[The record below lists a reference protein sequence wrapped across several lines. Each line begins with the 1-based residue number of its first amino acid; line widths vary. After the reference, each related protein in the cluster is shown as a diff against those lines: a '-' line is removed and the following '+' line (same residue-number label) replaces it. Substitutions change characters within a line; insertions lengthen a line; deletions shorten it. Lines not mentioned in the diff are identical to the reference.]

1 MAEQTHENN
10 DQIVDS
16 CGNVFSD
23 LGFPPEE
30 AEIYAIR
37 SDLMNR
43 LENTLREREW
53 SRTETAERLN
63 IGLIR
68 ADELMRGQWKNFSL
82 DMLITLSARAGLKTR
97 LDLSEIN

>member
-10 DQIVDS
+10 DQIIDS
-16 CGNVFSD
+16 CGNVFLD
-23 LGFPPEE
+23 LGFLPEE

-43 LENTLREREW
+43 LENILREREW
-53 SRTETAERLN
+53 SRTETAERLK
-63 IGLIR
+63 IGLMK
-68 ADELMRGQWKNFSL
+68 ADELMRGEWTNFSL

-97 LDLSEIN
+97 LELSEIN